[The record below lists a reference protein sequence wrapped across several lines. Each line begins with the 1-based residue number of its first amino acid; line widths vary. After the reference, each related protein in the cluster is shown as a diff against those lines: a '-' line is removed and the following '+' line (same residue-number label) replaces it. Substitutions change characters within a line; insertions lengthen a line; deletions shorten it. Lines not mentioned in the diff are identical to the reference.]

1 MSTENVK
8 TIKVEVSYA
17 RPDTQVILEV
27 DASAEASVE
36 EIIKLSGI
44 IEKFP
49 EIDLAENKVGIF
61 GKLTKLTNNALRD
74 GNRIEIYRK
83 LIADPKEVR
92 RKRAAEGKKTKKGGG
107 DI

>member
-74 GNRIEIYRK
+74 GDRVEIYRK